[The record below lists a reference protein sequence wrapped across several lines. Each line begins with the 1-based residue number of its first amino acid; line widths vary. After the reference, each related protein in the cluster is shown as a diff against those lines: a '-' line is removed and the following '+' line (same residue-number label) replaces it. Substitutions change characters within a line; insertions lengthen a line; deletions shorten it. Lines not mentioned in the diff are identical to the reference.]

1 MPCCGLLS
9 QLLIRGKTSRYLFYL
24 WFSPRLATFRCL
36 FFLEVLASAP
46 SALRGLCGGSHIL
59 TGTWSNQLETC
70 REGRHRLDEVSG
82 KKWKPKGSGT
92 LWDAD
97 WKRFTDSQFFLCC
110 SFIWKGIRLISP
122 NCAVML
128 WGAALWSVPTVEWQ
142 LTEDEQPLNLV
153 FRWIKCFFCFS
164 CPALLHSH
172 FEPAASFLL
181 MVLCF
186 LQSWA

>member
-1 MPCCGLLS
+1 M
-9 QLLIRGKTSRYLFYL
+9 
-24 WFSPRLATFRCL
+24 RLR
-36 FFLEVLASAP
+36 
-46 SALRGLCGGSHIL
+46 
-59 TGTWSNQLETC
+59 
-70 REGRHRLDEVSG
+70 G

-128 WGAALWSVPTVEWQ
+128 WGAALWSFPTVEWQ

-172 FEPAASFLL
+172 FEPAASFCWWCCVSFKVERRQAIKFWML
-181 MVLCF
+181 MWWSLTSGPHTHTHTHRHIHTDTYTQTKTKHTY
-186 LQSWA
+186 LQESFNVWGA